1 MENFGLVSEK
11 DAIISL
17 IVKTNNEMRVN
28 EVFNRVYLRKDFKND
43 LNEQMKLMMGANQ
56 EKIKL
61 AKETIADLLDMLKD
75 ASDDKPLA
83 KTIKD
88 ILE

>member
-61 AKETIADLLDMLKD
+61 AKETITDLLDMLKD
-75 ASDDKPLA
+75 ASDEKPLA

>member
-75 ASDDKPLA
+75 ANDDKPLA